1 MSLLNVFIEYIL
13 QWCDTHHF
21 SFKNVWTKK
30 KKRKEKM
37 CEQAFKIMWKCSLPI
52 WNFTSFLSELIFQ
65 FFVPHYV
72 SAFSSVQSLSHVQL
86 FVTPWTAAHQASL
99 SFTNSQSLLKF
110 MYIESVMP
118 FSHLIRKFLPKE
130 IFFFI
135 FLAFTASTVKSG
147 LLRYSLQIIELSTNR
162 RIMVLWFW

>member
-1 MSLLNVFIEYIL
+1 MSLINVFIEYIL

-21 SFKNVWTKK
+21 SFKNVWTK

-110 MYIESVMP
+110 MSVESVIP
-118 FSHLIRKFLPKE
+118 SNHLILCHPLLLLP
-130 IFFFI
+130 FP
-135 FLAFTASTVKSG
+135 ASGSFPMSG
-147 LLRYSLQIIELSTNR
+147 LFASGGQNNGASASAS
-162 RIMVLWFW
+162 VLPMNIQDDFL